1 VASTTSKARAGA
13 GVDEVLRSSAVVRE
27 RPGAARLQRCAAIS
41 SCKTFRSATGP
52 GSRPWLRPTSTRSPT
67 ACPDGFDTQVAERG
81 ATLSGGQRQ
90 RMALACAADTPIVV
104 LDEPTSGLDPISESL
119 VLRYSPGS
127 PPGAPSWSSP
137 TG

>member
-1 VASTTSKARAGA
+1 
-13 GVDEVLRSSAVVRE
+13 
-27 RPGAARLQRCAAIS
+27 
-41 SCKTFRSATGP
+41 
-52 GSRPWLRPTSTRSPT
+52 LRPTSTRSPT